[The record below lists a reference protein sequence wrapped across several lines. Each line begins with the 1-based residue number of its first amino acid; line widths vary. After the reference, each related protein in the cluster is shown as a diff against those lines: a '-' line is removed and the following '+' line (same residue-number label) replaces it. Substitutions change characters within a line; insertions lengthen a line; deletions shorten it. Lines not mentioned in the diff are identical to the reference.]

1 MKPEREAAGMKF
13 IFKGCE
19 MDKKVVVNQS
29 VPHILTPASPFVRGR

>member
-19 MDKKVVVNQS
+19 MDKKS
-29 VPHILTPASPFVRGR
+29 GI